1 MRLTDVD
8 LPLRSWTRNVPAE
21 EALGLLD
28 LASPG
33 RDLSDWEAE
42 AEAALSHEDRTY
54 RRTLA
59 RLVGRMFLDVQDG
72 RIQESRFLGLL
83 AEGPD
88 RRRSDLLAVRY
99 ALAHLWPLEAARRLV
114 RPALVAGQDEVP
126 IAAFDE
132 FVLELIEEDASAASR
147 RKTRSTV
154 IGSLV
159 SLGVAQRAAAAAG
172 PVTLLRGRPDP
183 LAFGWALTEQLEGEL
198 RGECDRSWA
207 VAESDAA
214 LLFGVTE
221 DYGDACIRATVAR
234 GLLTKSSGTLALPD

>member
-1 MRLTDVD
+1 MPVIDVD

-28 LASPG
+28 LAVPG
-33 RDLSDWEAE
+33 RELPDWEAE
-42 AEAALSHEDRTY
+42 AESTLSHEDRTY

-72 RIQESRFLGLL
+72 IIQESRFLDLL
-83 AEGPD
+83 ADGPD
-88 RRRSDLLAVRY
+88 RRRADLLAIRY

-114 RPALVAGQDEVP
+114 RPALLSGQDEVP

-132 FVLELIEEDASAASR
+132 FVRALIEEDASAASR

-159 SLGVAQRAAAAAG
+159 SLGVAQRAAAATG

-183 LAFGWALTEQLEGEL
+183 LAFGWALSEQLEGEL
-198 RGECDRSWA
+198 RAECSAAWA
-207 VAESDAA
+207 VSLSDAA
-214 LLFGVTE
+214 MLFGVTE
-221 DYGDACIRATVAR
+221 DYGEACIRAAVAK
-234 GLLTKSSGTLALPD
+234 GLLMGSEGTLALPR